1 MRTTLTLDDDLAHQ
15 LRELVRRTGSSFKEV
30 VNSAIRSGLSGGKR
44 PVSALPKFRVR
55 PKPLGFRA
63 GVDLLK
69 LNQLSDQ
76 LEVEDFE
83 RELVRDLGRR

>member
-1 MRTTLTLDDDLAHQ
+1 VRTTLTVDDDLALK
-15 LRELVRRTGSSFKEV
+15 LRELVRRTGRSFKEV
-30 VNSAIRSGLSGGKR
+30 VNSAIRSGLSGGEK
-44 PVSALPKFRVR
+44 PSPALPRFRVR

-63 GVDLLK
+63 GVDPLK

-83 RELVRDLGRR
+83 RELVRDADRR